1 MNLFTTLHRSDFSVG
16 RIVYVGFVY
25 KIDDTKYRYRGFF
38 VFQKEQV
45 LKMNLF

>member
-25 KIDDTKYRYRGFF
+25 KIENIQNTGIVGLLCFKKNKY
-38 VFQKEQV
+38 
-45 LKMNLF
+45 